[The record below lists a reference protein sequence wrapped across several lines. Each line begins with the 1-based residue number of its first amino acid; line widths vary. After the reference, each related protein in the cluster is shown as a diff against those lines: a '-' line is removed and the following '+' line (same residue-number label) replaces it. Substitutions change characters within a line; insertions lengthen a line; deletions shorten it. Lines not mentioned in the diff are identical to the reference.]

1 MSIDLLT
8 VSEKATKANLL
19 SDDELEFLESD
30 SSLKVTLR
38 AFPLFLLKLRHSLL
52 K

>member
-1 MSIDLLT
+1 MLVDPLTMSERT
-8 VSEKATKANLL
+8 TKAHLL
-19 SDDELEFLESD
+19 SDDELEFSESY

-38 AFPLFLLKLRHSLL
+38 AFSLFLLKLGHSLL

>member
-1 MSIDLLT
+1 MSVDPLT
-8 VSEKATKANLL
+8 MSRIATKTNSL
-19 SDDELEFLESD
+19 SDDELEFSKSD

-38 AFPLFLLKLRHSLL
+38 ALPLFLLKLKHSLL